1 MTTTDAYSHEFFTRL
16 SIFPLKMIFRIR
28 RFFIKILF
36 DCFDAFI
43 SHLLVKQSSPVL
55 LKANHIITNFARR
68 ISKLLGVAQNSIC
81 FNIRNSRRFKM
92 LKHRV
97 QRNSTSS
104 EVLTT
109 RTEEETNSSFKSFVN
124 NAYDQSDAKS
134 CKSDVGSTNSESEKS
149 MLSQQR
155 TSSPCTNTMAKDRV
169 YGDKYMK
176 FSDRDVQ
183 SIHCVKAPSQQRT
196 VPLKINTFENK
207 AYDLND
213 LESMKSDVQSIQS
226 ARLKSQSRTT
236 SPNANSFANKTYDS
250 FDDKSLNSYEQSVAS
265 ERVKSRVSMVTLSTV
280 DRNPWSRNT
289 TLESIREETDDKSLN
304 ETETQGYVSY
314 KGILNAAIIII
325 AILCISFAVGFYYI
339 GYYPEHGSLNIGDIR
354 VIDYSTY
361 FCSAVYTDT
370 SETRLT
376 VLSNVKR
383 SNVVRYTIN
392 MQLNIEVGETWH
404 RMLYLFKNSEIN
416 MKINGKEMVDVIVF
430 KSKKKFEIW
439 QGRKQSKTYLFKET
453 CCYESTENQ
462 KHQFNLRSTEDDYY
476 YIALHRGESFG
487 SPAYLNISFIFVRPS
502 FDFTTTKEQCV
513 TTSTRKTCSV
523 PLTYASK
530 EETLIETVHKN
541 TKKSFPSAV
550 EVKWKCE
557 ARVWFYILTFGLILI
572 LFTVI
577 ALGIY
582 HVSNKYV
589 ISKYLKF
596 TGRRRKEASFYT
608 VEFNNKQKRGSTFS
622 VLNDSSI
629 LNSTNEMR
637 PSSARD
643 SFSAN
648 EIRQPYPRDSVS
660 YESIEKYHSWAI
672 DENSGDSKEIKQ
684 GTNGQLDGGSGLE
697 MGNRNQ
703 PMGIATIYRDEKQSE
718 MNRHDSNV
726 SIIKYIAKKPRTQKE
741 VVPDTDSSNELI
753 VETGEIKMTSS
764 IETSS
769 PREADSSGEIILQI
783 PEESEMTIE
792 KKNEELT
799 ENKHHDLH
807 TKLSPTRSTGYFRVL
822 SPLIKKKTGEV
833 MGQRERRSPNPIFFR
848 PVSQTSLAEKSEVV
862 IGKSIDI

>member
-1 MTTTDAYSHEFFTRL
+1 
-16 SIFPLKMIFRIR
+16 
-28 RFFIKILF
+28 
-36 DCFDAFI
+36 
-43 SHLLVKQSSPVL
+43 
-55 LKANHIITNFARR
+55 
-68 ISKLLGVAQNSIC
+68 
-81 FNIRNSRRFKM
+81 M

-109 RTEEETNSSFKSFVN
+109 RTEGEINSSFKSFVN
-124 NAYDQSDAKS
+124 SAYDKSDAKS
-134 CKSDVGSTNSESEKS
+134 YESDERSTNSESEKS
-149 MLSQQR
+149 ILSQQR
-155 TSSPCTNTMAKDRV
+155 TSSSCVNTLAKDRV
-169 YGDKYMK
+169 YADKEMK
-176 FSDRDVQ
+176 FSERDLQ
-183 SIHCVKAPSQQRT
+183 SIPSVKASSQQRT
-196 VPLKINTFENK
+196 VPLNVNTFENK
-207 AYDLND
+207 AYCLND
-213 LESMKSDVQSIQS
+213 VEYMISDLQSIQS
-226 ARLKSQSRTT
+226 AALKSQPTTT
-236 SPNANSFANKTYDS
+236 SPNINSFPNKTYDL
-250 FDDKSLNSYEQSVAS
+250 FDDQSLKSDQHSVAS
-265 ERVKSRVSMVTLSTV
+265 ERAKSRVSMITLSTA

-289 TLESIREETDDKSLN
+289 TLESIREEIDDKSLN
-304 ETETQGYVSY
+304 ETETQEYVSY
-314 KGILNAAIIII
+314 KGILNAAVIII
-325 AILCISFAVGFYYI
+325 AVLCISFAVGFYYI
-339 GYYPEHGSLNIGDIR
+339 GYYPEHGSLNIGDSR

-361 FCSAVYTDT
+361 FCSAVSTDT

-376 VLSNVKR
+376 VLSNAKR

-392 MQLNIEVGETWH
+392 MQLNIEVGQTWY
-404 RMLYLFKNSEIN
+404 RMLYLFKNSDIN
-416 MKINGKEMVDVIVF
+416 MKINGKEMVDVLAF

-439 QGRKQSKTYLFKET
+439 QGRKESKTYLFKET
-453 CCYESTENQ
+453 CCLESTENK
-462 KHQFNLRSTEDDYY
+462 KHQFELRATEDEYY

-487 SPAYLNISFIFVRPS
+487 SPAYLNISFVFVRPS

-523 PLTYASK
+523 PLSYASK
-530 EETLIETVHKN
+530 EETIMETVHKH
-541 TKKSFPSAV
+541 TKQSFPSAV

-557 ARVWFYILTFGLILI
+557 ARVWFYFLAFGLIFI
-572 LFTVI
+572 LFALM

-589 ISKYLKF
+589 ISRYLKF
-596 TGRRRKEASFYT
+596 TARRRKKAPLYT

-629 LNSTNEMR
+629 LNLTNEMG

-648 EIRQPYPRDSVS
+648 QIRQPYARDSVS

-684 GTNGQLDGGSGLE
+684 GTNGQLDGGNGLE
-697 MGNRNQ
+697 MGSRNQ

-726 SIIKYIAKKPRTQKE
+726 SIIKYIAKKPRTQKK
-741 VVPDTDSSNELI
+741 VVPDTDGSKELI
-753 VETGEIKMTSS
+753 VNTGEIKITSS
-764 IETSS
+764 VETSS
-769 PREADSSGEIILQI
+769 PREADSSGEIILEI
-783 PEESEMTIE
+783 PEESEMTIK
-792 KKNEELT
+792 KKNEEMT

-848 PVSQTSLAEKSEVV
+848 PVPQTSSAEKSEVV